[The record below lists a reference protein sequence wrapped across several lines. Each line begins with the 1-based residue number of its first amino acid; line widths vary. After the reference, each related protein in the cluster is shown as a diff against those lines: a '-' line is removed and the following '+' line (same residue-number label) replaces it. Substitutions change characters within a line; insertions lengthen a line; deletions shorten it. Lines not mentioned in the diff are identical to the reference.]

1 MILGISFN
9 RSKND
14 LSRLADIENRPLSAD
29 DLQNSIIPV
38 GELVNLGG
46 DIHHIFPKQYLVD
59 NGFDK
64 HEYNQVANYAYLDTP
79 LNIKIGKKA
88 PKEYLNEAL
97 NAIKDAQE
105 TSFKAIK
112 SEAEFYQNLEDNCIP
127 AEILEMDCSNY
138 QAFLEARR
146 TKMTA
151 LIKDYYYSL

>member
-1 MILGISFN
+1 MSQKDSL
-9 RSKND
+9 
-14 LSRLADIENRPLSAD
+14 LSH
-29 DLQNSIIPV
+29 IPV

-97 NAIKDAQE
+97 NAIKE
-105 TSFKAIK
+105 TQDSSFKAIK
-112 SEAEFYQNLEDNCIP
+112 SEEEFMQNLQDNCIP
-127 AEILEMDCSNY
+127 VEILNMDCLDYHS
-138 QAFLEARR
+138 FLEARR
-146 TKMTA
+146 VKMTE
-151 LIKDYYYSL
+151 LIKQYYYSL